1 MHSGGPEGVLMT
13 PDPPSDLGRRAGK
26 RGAHAF
32 PQPIRV
38 LVVDDHRLLR
48 DAIRTLLE
56 DVPGIEWV
64 GEAQDGA
71 EAIDQVVRIR
81 PDVVLMDLAMPG
93 VDGLT
98 ATEFISR
105 DHPAVRVLVLT
116 SYADAMHMRAARDA
130 GAWGFLSKDGD
141 PATIVAGIRAVV
153 AGVRAPLGF

>member
-1 MHSGGPEGVLMT
+1 MT
-13 PDPPSDLGRRAGK
+13 PDPPSDLERRAAK
-26 RGAHAF
+26 RRAHAS

-48 DAIRTLLE
+48 DEIRTLLA
-56 DVPGIEWV
+56 DVPDIEWV

-71 EAIDQVVRIR
+71 EAIDQVARTR

-98 ATEFISR
+98 ATEYISR

-116 SYADAMHMRAARDA
+116 SYTDAMHMRAARDA
-130 GAWGFLSKDGD
+130 GAAGFLGKDGD
-141 PATIVAGIRAVV
+141 PATIVAGIRSAF
-153 AGVRAPLGF
+153 GGRAPLEP

>member
-1 MHSGGPEGVLMT
+1 MT
-13 PDPPSDLGRRAGK
+13 PGPPSDLGRRAGK
-26 RGAHAF
+26 RGAHAS

-48 DAIRTLLE
+48 DEIRTLLV
-56 DVPGIEWV
+56 DVPDIQWV

-71 EAIDQVVRIR
+71 EAIDQVARTR

-98 ATEFISR
+98 ATEYISR

-116 SYADAMHMRAARDA
+116 SYTDAMHMRAAQDA
-130 GAWGFLSKDGD
+130 GAAGFLGKDGD
-141 PATIVAGIRAVV
+141 PATIVAGIRSVF
-153 AGVRAPLGF
+153 GGRAPLGP